1 MNRDENWTSNRQS
14 EEWQQLFKT
23 RNGRFA
29 TTDWSMVRRARVC
42 GEPLGSWIGLYWFPL
57 YAWARQ
63 RGWSAEDAADQV
75 QDFMEKVCSQ
85 GLLEKADPTR
95 GKLRSLLLKSFSNQ
109 LASTVRSQQS
119 AKRGG
124 HSPHVSVD
132 WASAENHYL
141 EQHSHMLDP
150 EKVYARAWAMSV
162 IDEAL
167 EMLLDHYTRTARKPL
182 FEALLPA
189 LEAPLTEEYFTECCQ
204 GLSMTYAALRQAA
217 VRFRQRYRQNLLGIA
232 AQRLGI
238 HCEVRLHEELRNML
252 TV

>member
-1 MNRDENWTSNRQS
+1 MNNPRFRNNDISDA
-14 EEWQQLFKT
+14 EWQGPLKAKN
-23 RNGRFA
+23 RRFA
-29 TTDWSMVRRARVC
+29 TTDWSMVRRAQVG
-42 GEPLGSWIGLYWFPL
+42 GEPLDSWIGLYWFPL

-63 RGWSAEDAADQV
+63 RGWNAEDAADQV

-85 GLLEKADPTR
+85 GLLDKADPTR

-109 LASTVRSQQS
+109 LASAVRSQQS

-124 HSPHVSVD
+124 KTPHISID
-132 WASAENHYL
+132 WVSAENHYL
-141 EQHSHMLDP
+141 EQHSHLTDP
-150 EKVYARAWAMSV
+150 EKVYMRAWAMSV

-167 EMLLDHYTRTARKPL
+167 EMLLDHYTRTARQPL

-189 LEAPLTEEYFTECCQ
+189 LEAPLTEEYFTESCQ